1 MLLASTSAQVPQQA
15 RDVLLQLEQIV
26 NKWESYADA
35 MPRPSARL
43 DASEKLAAATEREA
57 AECAERQRH
66 DEALLSTFKEQVRRW
81 WSHPPPPRPHTP
93 APHTLAP
100 HWTGVPDAG
109 R

>member
-1 MLLASTSAQVPQQA
+1 MLLASISAQVPQQA

-81 WSHPPPPRPHTP
+81 CPPTPIPTPTHPCPPHPCP
-93 APHTLAP
+93 ALDGCA
-100 HWTGVPDAG
+100 
-109 R
+109 